1 MPCMQA
7 FIRALMTPAHSA
19 VAPAPH
25 RLAVIPTDQRREFH
39 IVRHNRDPARPPYI
53 WATWLPRLLTGEK
66 SCEWTAWFKAHHR
79 NWTRTPSDFNQAQ
92 WLIDHTALLN
102 KQRAGGYSPCRS
114 RLATLAVHHLP
125 G

>member
-1 MPCMQA
+1 MGSTDTEINWTKEYRHQ
-7 FIRALMTPAHSA
+7 RTSSEQT
-19 VAPAPH
+19 
-25 RLAVIPTDQRREFH
+25 LAQRREH
-39 IVRHNRDPARPPYI
+39 PYM
-53 WATWLPRLLTGEK
+53 WATWLPKLLTGEN

-92 WLIDHTALLN
+92 WLLDHTALLN

-114 RLATLAVHHLP
+114 RLATLAVRHLP